1 MKKMSFVEESSMNR
15 EILFRGKRIDGGE
28 WVEGS
33 LVIWADKTMSIETGC
48 TSSPMFSVDPDTVGQ
63 YSGLTDKNGN
73 MVFEGDV
80 MEFVAYGFHYKG
92 VVSFVN
98 GNFCVICNHPD
109 ASPFLDDVIKRHGAY
124 VIDVQDKPDFT
135 EEEKCVCREYGLEK
149 GDTLYISTSWDGGI
163 GFDYIH
169 HIKFCPVCGK
179 ELPGWWK

>member
-1 MKKMSFVEESSMNR
+1 MNR
-15 EILFRGKRIDGGE
+15 EILFRGKRIDNGE
-28 WVEGS
+28 WVIGLPFSFHANNNVEE
-33 LVIWADKTMSIETGC
+33 IETYDGERHK
-48 TSSPMFSVDPDTVGQ
+48 VDQSTVGQ
-63 YSGLTDKNGN
+63 YTGLTDKNGN
-73 MVFEGDV
+73 RVFEGDV
-80 MEFVAYGFHYKG
+80 MEFDAYGFHYKG
-92 VVSFVN
+92 VVSFVD

-163 GFDYIH
+163 GFDYIN

-179 ELPGWWK
+179 ELPGWWE

>member
-1 MKKMSFVEESSMNR
+1 MNR
-15 EILFRGKRIDGGE
+15 AILFRGKRVDNGE
-28 WVEGS
+28 WVRGLPFSLHATNNVEG
-33 LVIWADKTMSIETGC
+33 IETYDGERHK
-48 TSSPMFSVDPDTVGQ
+48 VDPDTVGQ
-63 YSGLTDKNGN
+63 YSGFTDKNGN
-73 MVFEGDV
+73 RVFEGDV
-80 MEFVAYGFHYKG
+80 MEFDAYGFHYKG
-92 VVSFVN
+92 VVSFVD

-109 ASPFLDDVIKRHGAY
+109 ASPFLDDVIKRHGGY
-124 VIDVQDKPDFT
+124 VIDVQDKPSLT